1 VGDRGSSVWDGYIM
15 GEVKSNRKRVG
26 LIVNPIAGMGGRVGL
41 KGTDGIE
48 VLEKAIKLGAKPV
61 SPERARIFLDYL
73 KKLNLDIELIT
84 YPKLMGEYE
93 ALEAGFKPTVIGSVG
108 ERTSREDTVKA
119 AKLMHGIGVD
129 LIVFCGG
136 DGTARDICEA
146 IDLNVPVLGIP
157 AGVKMYSAVFT
168 FNIEDAARI
177 VAEYLAGNLSVKPME
192 VMDIDE
198 EAFRCD
204 RLSVKLYG
212 YLLVPYSPG
221 YVQRAKSPTMPMDSE
236 LENQRG
242 IAKYVLELMKPDVLY
257 ILGPGTTVKAITDML
272 GLDKTLLGV
281 DLMLNFKIVAK
292 DVSEADILRFLD
304 DGGFSK
310 ACIIVSPIGGQGFIF
325 GRGNQQI
332 SANVIRRV
340 GVDNVIIVATWSKIS
355 NLDALHVDTG
365 DLELNEKLRGYR
377 RVIVD
382 YREEIV
388 FKVV

>member
-1 VGDRGSSVWDGYIM
+1 M
-15 GEVKSNRKRVG
+15 GEVNPLKRRVG

-48 VLEKAIKLGAKPV
+48 ILEKAIKLGAKPI
-61 SPERARIFLDYL
+61 SPERAKIFLDCL
-73 KKLNLDIELIT
+73 KKFNLDIDLIT

-93 ALEAGFKPTVIGSVG
+93 ALEVGLKPIVIGSVG
-108 ERTSREDTVKA
+108 EETSREDTVKA
-119 AKLMHGIGVD
+119 AKLMHSIGVD

-146 IDLNVPVLGIP
+146 IDLSVPVLGIP
-157 AGVKMYSAVFT
+157 AGVKMYSAVFA
-168 FNIEDAARI
+168 FNVEDAARI
-177 VAEYLAGNLSVKPME
+177 VAEYVAGSLPVKPME

-204 RLSVKLYG
+204 RLSIKLYG
-212 YLLVPYSPG
+212 YLLVPYFPA
-221 YVQRAKSPTMPMDSE
+221 YVQRAKSPTTPMNSE

-242 IAKYVLELMKPDVLY
+242 IAKYVLEIMEPDVLY
-257 ILGPGTTVKAITDML
+257 ILGPGTTVKAITDMI

-281 DLMLNFKIVAK
+281 DLMLNFKIVAR
-292 DVSEADILRFLD
+292 DVSENDILSFLD
-304 DGGFSK
+304 SGVFKK

-340 GVDNVIIVATWSKIS
+340 GVENIIVVATWSKIS
-355 NLDALHVDTG
+355 SLDALRVDTG
-365 DLELNEKLRGYR
+365 DLELNEKLRGYK